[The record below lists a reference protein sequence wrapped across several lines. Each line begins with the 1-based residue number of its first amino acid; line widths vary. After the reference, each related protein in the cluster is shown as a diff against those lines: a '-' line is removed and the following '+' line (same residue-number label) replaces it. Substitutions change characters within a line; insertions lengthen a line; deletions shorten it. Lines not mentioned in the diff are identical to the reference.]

1 MKSSYKIWQK
11 LFLFCLGLFLG
22 TTFCMKWI
30 EAGFWENGKLFTIIG
45 LEISYP
51 KERIISILSGLDSHV
66 KTILRYHLAFDF
78 VFMAGA
84 YTGIAALCMMARE
97 KKAGTAM
104 AKVFIVLAL
113 LQLVAWACDIYENI
127 CLLKWIEN
135 PSSVE
140 DITVYHIVV
149 IAKWTIALAGALL
162 AIPIAIRKSKNP
174 V

>member
-1 MKSSYKIWQK
+1 MKSGYKIWQK

-22 TTFCMKWI
+22 TAFCMKWM
-30 EAGFWENGKLFTIIG
+30 EAGFLHNGRLFTIIG

-66 KTILRYHLAFDF
+66 KTTLRYHLAFDF

-84 YTGIAALCMMARE
+84 YAGIAALCMMARE

-104 AKVFIVLAL
+104 AKVFGILAL

-135 PSSVE
+135 PAMV
-140 DITVYHIVV
+140 DNITAYHVV
-149 IAKWTIALAGALL
+149 VAAKWIIALIGTIL
-162 AIPIAIRKSKNP
+162 AIPIAIRKSRKSL
-174 V
+174 